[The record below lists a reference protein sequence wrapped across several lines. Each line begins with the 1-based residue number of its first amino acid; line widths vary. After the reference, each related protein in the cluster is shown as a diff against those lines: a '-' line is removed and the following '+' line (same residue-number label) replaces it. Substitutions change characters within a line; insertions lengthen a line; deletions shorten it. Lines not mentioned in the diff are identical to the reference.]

1 MKLLKYLLC
10 IIFLFVYVIV
20 GIILTLLVAT
30 LDFLKSIPHVWH
42 SAIGKK
48 PKKQSI
54 LSNEDM
60 VEVLKGTGESLMPK
74 VKTGEVEEISL
85 NPKDL
90 WVSYLDKWGN
100 G

>member
-48 PKKQSI
+48 PKKQSVP
-54 LSNEDM
+54 SNEDM
-60 VEVLKGTGESLMPK
+60 AEVIKGAEKRVIPEAWAN
-74 VKTGEVEEISL
+74 EVEELKL
-85 NPKDL
+85 NPEDM
-90 WVSYLDKWGN
+90 WVSYLDRWGN

>member
-48 PKKQSI
+48 PKKQSVP
-54 LSNEDM
+54 SNEDWADIT
-60 VEVLKGTGESLMPK
+60 KG
-74 VKTGEVEEISL
+74 VKEKLTADIQAGEVEELKL
-85 NPKDL
+85 NPEDM
-90 WVSYLDKWGN
+90 WVSYLDRWGN

>member
-30 LDFLKSIPHVWH
+30 LDFLKSIPHVWC

-48 PKKQSI
+48 PKKQSVP
-54 LSNEDM
+54 SNEDM
-60 VEVLKGTGESLMPK
+60 AEVIKGAEKRVIPEAWAN
-74 VKTGEVEEISL
+74 EVEELKL
-85 NPKDL
+85 NPEDM
-90 WVSYLDKWGN
+90 WVSYLDRWGN